1 MKFKTVLTTIG
12 VGAGLAY
19 FFDPRQ
25 GDRRRELLR
34 DKANSLVNRMD
45 DSIYATVEDTRN
57 KTRGVLSEWTA
68 KLSNQ
73 DNPDWVLAER
83 VRSALG
89 RLSPHSRGVK
99 VRAEEGQIHLSGSI
113 LNDEKDAIL
122 KAASRTRGV
131 RDVIDE
137 LEVFYS
143 PEEMSAFQNTTTSQ
157 SQDTPA
163 WRQQNLSPA
172 TRLLSSV
179 GGSLLTL
186 YGLKRK
192 GLAKPVLS
200 TAGLL
205 LTARGMTNM
214 DTGSLLGLSTAG
226 NGIRVQKTININAPI
241 DEVYRFWHNFEN
253 FSLFMDHVKEV
264 TVQND
269 ISNWKVAGPAGSS
282 MEFQSHITR
291 DIPNES
297 IAWETIPDSQIHHS
311 GVVSFEQNWDGG
323 TRVTVQMTY
332 MPPAG
337 VVGHKVAELFGV
349 DPRQAMQDDLSRLK
363 VLLEVNRMTTE
374 ESAGASTKRT
384 IASED
389 AS

>member
-1 MKFKTVLTTIG
+1 MKLKTALTALG
-12 VGAGLAY
+12 LGAGIAY
-19 FFDPRQ
+19 FFDPKQ
-25 GDRRRELLR
+25 GENRREVLR
-34 DKANSLVNRMD
+34 ERANDLVHQLD
-45 DSIYATVEDTRN
+45 ESIYTVVEDSRD
-57 KTRGVLSEWTA
+57 KTRGMLSEWTA
-68 KLSNQ
+68 KLSSQ

-89 RLSPHSRGVK
+89 RLTPHSRSVR
-99 VRAEEGQIHLSGSI
+99 VRAEDGRIHLNGSVLKEERDTI
-113 LNDEKDAIL
+113 LQ
-122 KAASRTRGV
+122 AASRTRGV
-131 RDVIDE
+131 GEVIDE

-143 PEEMSAFQNTTTSQ
+143 PEEMVAFQNDMSAKT
-157 SQDTPA
+157 QDGPR
-163 WRQQNLSPA
+163 WGGQHLSPA

-192 GLAKPVLS
+192 GLAGPVLS

-205 LTARGMTNM
+205 LTARGMTNL
-214 DTGSLLGLSTAG
+214 DTNSLLGLGSRG
-226 NGIRVQKTININAPI
+226 NGIRVQKTVNINAPI

-253 FSLFMDHVKEV
+253 FPLFMDHVKEV
-264 TVQND
+264 TVQNG

-291 DIPNES
+291 DVPNES

-311 GVVSFEQNWDGG
+311 GVVRFEENWDGG

-332 MPPAG
+332 LPPAG

-349 DPRQAMQDDLSRLK
+349 DPRQAMQDDLTRLK
-363 VLLEVNRMTTE
+363 ALLEVNRMSVNE
-374 ESAGASTKRT
+374 PAGGGASQATDL
-384 IASED
+384 S
-389 AS
+389 

>member
-1 MKFKTVLTTIG
+1 MKLKTVLTTIG

-34 DKANSLVNRMD
+34 DKANGLVNRMD

-89 RLSPHSRGVK
+89 RLSPHSRSVK
-99 VRAEEGQIHLSGSI
+99 VRAEDGQIHLSGSI

-131 RDVIDE
+131 REVIDE

-143 PEEMSAFQNTTTSQ
+143 PEEMSAFQNTPASQ
-157 SQDTPA
+157 SQNTPA
-163 WRQQNLSPA
+163 WKQQNLSPA

-264 TVQND
+264 TVQNG

-291 DIPNES
+291 DVPNES

-311 GVVSFEQNWDGG
+311 GVVRFEENWDGG

-363 VLLEVNRMTTE
+363 VLLEVNRMTTD
-374 ESAGASTKRT
+374 ESTAAS
-384 IASED
+384 A
-389 AS
+389 

>member
-1 MKFKTVLTTIG
+1 MKLKTALTALG
-12 VGAGLAY
+12 LGAGIAY
-19 FFDPRQ
+19 FFDPKH
-25 GDRRRELLR
+25 GESRRTLLR
-34 DKANSLVNRMD
+34 EKANGLVNQMD
-45 DSIYATVEDTRN
+45 DSIYAAVEDTRN
-57 KTRGVLSEWTA
+57 KTRGVLSEWIA

-83 VRSALG
+83 ARNALG
-89 RLSPHSRGVK
+89 RLTPHSRGVR
-99 VRAEEGQIHLSGSI
+99 VRADQGQIHLSG
-113 LNDEKDAIL
+113 AIL
-122 KAASRTRGV
+122 KEERDVILNVASRTRGV
-131 RDVIDE
+131 REVIDE
-137 LEVFYS
+137 LQVFYS
-143 PEEMSAFQNTTTSQ
+143 PEEMGAFADTPTSK

-163 WRQQNLSPA
+163 WKPQSLSPA

-192 GLAKPVLS
+192 GLARPVLS

-205 LTARGMTNM
+205 LTARGMTNL
-214 DTGSLLGLSTAG
+214 DTNSLLGLGTSG
-226 NGIRVQKTININAPI
+226 NGIRVQKTVNINAPI

-253 FSLFMDHVKEV
+253 FPLFMDHVKEV
-264 TVQND
+264 SVQNG
-269 ISNWKVAGPAGSS
+269 ISDWKVAGPAGSS

-297 IAWETIPDSQIHHS
+297 IAWETIPDSQINHA
-311 GVVSFEQNWDGG
+311 GVVRFEENWDGG

-349 DPRQAMQDDLSRLK
+349 DPRQAMQDDLLRLK
-363 VLLEVNRMTTE
+363 ALLEVNRMTTN
-374 ESAGASTKRT
+374 ESAAGTSERT
-384 IASED
+384 DLS
-389 AS
+389 

>member
-1 MKFKTVLTTIG
+1 MKPKTILTAIG
-12 VGAGLAY
+12 LGAGLAY
-19 FFDPRQ
+19 FFDPKQ
-25 GDRRRELLR
+25 GEQRRALLR
-34 DKANSLVNRMD
+34 DKANSLVDRMD
-45 DSIYATVEDTRN
+45 ESIYATVEDTRN

-73 DNPDWVLAER
+73 DSPDWLLGER

-89 RLSPHSRGVK
+89 RLTPHSRSVH
-99 VRAEEGQIHLSGSI
+99 VQVEDGQVHLRGSI

-143 PEEMSAFQNTTTSQ
+143 PEEMSAFQGTPTSED
-157 SQDTPA
+157 QDTPA
-163 WRQQNLSPA
+163 WKQQNLSPA

-192 GLAKPVLS
+192 GLTGPVLS

-205 LTARGMTNM
+205 LTARGMTNL
-214 DTGSLLGLSTAG
+214 DTNSLLGLGTGG

-253 FSLFMDHVKEV
+253 FPLFMDHVKEIS
-264 TVQND
+264 VQNG
-269 ISNWKVAGPAGSS
+269 ISSWKVAGPAGSS

-291 DIPNES
+291 DVPNES
-297 IAWETIPDSQIHHS
+297 IAWETIPNSQIHHA
-311 GVVSFEQNWDGG
+311 GVVRFEENWDGG

-349 DPRQAMQDDLSRLK
+349 DPRQAMQDDLMRLK
-363 VLLEVNRMTTE
+363 ALLEVNRMTTT
-374 ESAGASTKRT
+374 ESSTGATERT
-384 IASED
+384 DVS
-389 AS
+389 

>member
-1 MKFKTVLTTIG
+1 MKLKTALTALG
-12 VGAGLAY
+12 VGAGIAY
-19 FFDPRQ
+19 FFDPKH
-25 GDRRRELLR
+25 GEDRRTLLR
-34 DKANSLVNRMD
+34 DKANNLVSQMD
-45 DSIYATVEDTRN
+45 DSIYAAVEDTRN

-89 RLSPHSRGVK
+89 RLSPHSREVR
-99 VRAEEGQIHLSGSI
+99 VRADEGQIHLSGSI
-113 LNDEKDAIL
+113 LKEERDVIMR
-122 KAASRTRGV
+122 AASRTRGV
-131 RDVIDE
+131 REVIDE
-137 LEVFYS
+137 LQVFYS
-143 PEEMSAFQNTTTSQ
+143 PEEMAAFTDTPTSQ
-157 SQDTPA
+157 SQDAPT
-163 WRQQNLSPA
+163 WKQQSLSPA

-192 GLAKPVLS
+192 GLARPVLS

-205 LTARGMTNM
+205 LTARGMTNL
-214 DTGSLLGLSTAG
+214 DTNSLLGLGTGG
-226 NGIRVQKTININAPI
+226 NGIRVQKTVNINAPI

-253 FSLFMDHVKEV
+253 FPLFMDHVKEV
-264 TVQND
+264 TVQNG
-269 ISNWKVAGPAGSS
+269 ISDWKVAGPAGSS

-297 IAWETIPDSQIHHS
+297 IAWETIPDSQIHHA
-311 GVVSFEQNWDGG
+311 GVVRFEENWDGG
-323 TRVTVQMTY
+323 TRLTVQMTY

-349 DPRQAMQDDLSRLK
+349 DPRQAMQDDLTRLK
-363 VLLEVNRMTTE
+363 ALLEVNRMTTN
-374 ESAGASTKRT
+374 ESNTGSAERMALS
-384 IASED
+384 
-389 AS
+389 

>member
-1 MKFKTVLTTIG
+1 MKLKTVLTTIG

-19 FFDPRQ
+19 FFDPQQ
-25 GDRRRELLR
+25 GESRRASLR
-34 DKANSLVNRMD
+34 DRANSLVDRMD
-45 DSIYATVEDTRN
+45 NSIYATVEDTRN

-73 DNPDWVLAER
+73 DSPDWLLAER
-83 VRSALG
+83 VRGAIG
-89 RLSPHSRGVK
+89 RLSPHARRVK
-99 VRAEEGQIHLSGSI
+99 VRAEDGQVHLSGS
-113 LNDEKDAIL
+113 LLKDEKDAL
-122 KAASRTRGV
+122 LRAASRTRGV
-131 RDVIDE
+131 RDVVDE

-143 PEEMSAFQNTTTSQ
+143 PEEMSAFQDSADDQ
-157 SQDTPA
+157 SQETPA
-163 WRQQNLSPA
+163 WKQQSLSPA

-186 YGLKRK
+186 YGLRRR

-214 DTGSLLGLSTAG
+214 DTNSLLGLGMAG
-226 NGIRVQKTININAPI
+226 NGIRVQKTVNINAPI

-253 FSLFMDHVKEV
+253 FPLFMDHVKEV
-264 TVQND
+264 SVQNG
-269 ISNWKVAGPAGSS
+269 ISDWKVAGPAGSS

-291 DIPNES
+291 DVPNES
-297 IAWETIPDSQIHHS
+297 IAWETIPDSQIHHT
-311 GVVSFEQNWDGG
+311 GVVRFEENWDGG

-337 VVGHKVAELFGV
+337 IVGHKVAELFGV
-349 DPRQAMQDDLSRLK
+349 DPRQAMQDDLMRLK
-363 VLLEVNRMTTE
+363 ALLEVNRMTTNE
-374 ESAGASTKRT
+374 GAAG
-384 IASED
+384 
-389 AS
+389 

>member
-1 MKFKTVLTTIG
+1 MKLKMLLTTVG
-12 VGAGLAY
+12 LGAGLAY
-19 FFDPRQ
+19 FFDPQQ
-25 GDRRRELLR
+25 GEQRRALLR

-73 DNPDWVLAER
+73 DSPDWILGER
-83 VRSALG
+83 VRNTLG
-89 RLSPHSRGVK
+89 RLTPHSRGLG

-113 LNDEKDAIL
+113 LREEKDPIL

-131 RDVIDE
+131 RDVVDE
-137 LEVFYS
+137 LQVFDTA
-143 PEEMSAFQNTTTSQ
+143 EEMSALQDVTSSQ
-157 SQDTPA
+157 SQTVPA
-163 WRQQNLSPA
+163 WGQQNLSPA

-186 YGLKRK
+186 YGLKRR
-192 GLAKPVLS
+192 GMAGPVLS

-205 LTARGMTNM
+205 LTARGMTNL
-214 DTGSLLGLSTAG
+214 DTSSLLGLGTGS
-226 NGIRVQKTININAPI
+226 NGIRVQKTVNISAPI

-253 FSLFMDHVKEV
+253 FPLFMDHVKEV
-264 TVQND
+264 SVQNGL
-269 ISNWKVAGPAGSS
+269 STWKVAGPAGSS

-291 DIPNES
+291 DVPNES
-297 IAWETIPDSQIHHS
+297 IAWQTIPDSQIHHT
-311 GVVSFEQNWDGG
+311 GVVRFEENWDGG

-337 VVGHKVAELFGV
+337 IVGHKVAELFGV
-349 DPRQAMQDDLSRLK
+349 DPRQAMQDDLMRLK
-363 VLLEVNRMTTE
+363 ALLEVNRMTTNE
-374 ESAGASTKRT
+374 GATGFTQRT
-384 IASED
+384 DLA
-389 AS
+389 

>member
-1 MKFKTVLTTIG
+1 MRLKTALTALG
-12 VGAGLAY
+12 VGAGIAY
-19 FFDPRQ
+19 FFDPKQ
-25 GDRRRELLR
+25 GESRRTLLR

-45 DSIYATVEDTRN
+45 DSIYTAVEDTRN

-73 DNPDWVLAER
+73 DNPDWLLGER
-83 VRSALG
+83 VRSAIG
-89 RLSPHSRGVK
+89 RLSPHSRSVG
-99 VRAEEGQIHLSGSI
+99 VRAEDGQIHLSGSI
-113 LNDEKDAIL
+113 LKDEKDAIL
-122 KAASRTRGV
+122 RAASRTRGV
-131 RDVIDE
+131 REVVDE

-143 PEEMSAFQNTTTSQ
+143 PEEMSAFRDTGSSQ
-157 SQDTPA
+157 SQDVPA

-192 GLAKPVLS
+192 GLAGPVLS

-205 LTARGMTNM
+205 LTARGMTNI
-214 DTGSLLGLSTAG
+214 DTNSLLGLGTGGS
-226 NGIRVQKTININAPI
+226 GIRVQKTVNINVPI

-264 TVQND
+264 LVQNG
-269 ISNWKVAGPAGSS
+269 ISSWKVAGPAGSS

-291 DIPNES
+291 DVPNES
-297 IAWETIPDSQIHHS
+297 IAWETIPDSQIHHT
-311 GVVSFEQNWDGG
+311 GVVRFEENWDGG

-337 VVGHKVAELFGV
+337 MVGHKVAELFGV
-349 DPRQAMQDDLSRLK
+349 DPRQAMQDDLMRLK
-363 VLLEVNRMTTE
+363 ALLEVNRMTTNE
-374 ESAGASTKRT
+374 GVTGSGERT
-384 IASED
+384 DFS
-389 AS
+389 

>member
-1 MKFKTVLTTIG
+1 MKIKMLLTTIG

-19 FFDPRQ
+19 FFDPKE
-25 GDRRRELLR
+25 GENRRTLLR
-34 DKANSLVNRMD
+34 DKANSLVDRMD
-45 DSIYATVEDTRN
+45 NSIYATVEDTRN

-73 DNPDWVLAER
+73 DSPDWLLGER

-89 RLSPHSRGVK
+89 RLSPHSRS
-99 VRAEEGQIHLSGSI
+99 VRVHAEDGQVHLSGSI
-113 LNDEKDAIL
+113 LKDEKDAIV

-131 RDVIDE
+131 REVIDE
-137 LEVFYS
+137 LQVFYS
-143 PEEMSAFQNTTTSQ
+143 PEEMSAFQDTTTSK
-157 SQDTPA
+157 SEDAPA
-163 WRQQNLSPA
+163 WKQHNLSPA

-186 YGLKRK
+186 YGLRRR

-205 LTARGMTNM
+205 LAARGMTNM
-214 DTGSLLGLSTAG
+214 DTSSLLGISTAG

-253 FSLFMDHVKEV
+253 FPLFMDHVKEV
-264 TVQND
+264 SVQNG
-269 ISNWKVAGPAGSS
+269 ISDWKVAGPAGSS

-291 DIPNES
+291 DVPNES
-297 IAWETIPDSQIHHS
+297 IAWETIPDSQVHHT
-311 GVVSFEQNWDGG
+311 GVVRFEENWDGG

-337 VVGHKVAELFGV
+337 IVGHKVAELFGV
-349 DPRQAMQDDLSRLK
+349 DPRQAMQDDLMRLK
-363 VLLEVNRMTTE
+363 ALLEVNRMTTNE
-374 ESAGASTKRT
+374 GAVG
-384 IASED
+384 
-389 AS
+389 

>member
-1 MKFKTVLTTIG
+1 MKLKTVLTTIG

-83 VRSALG
+83 VRGALG
-89 RLSPHSRGVK
+89 RLSPHSRSVK
-99 VRAEEGQIHLSGSI
+99 VRADEGQIHLSGSI

-143 PEEMSAFQNTTTSQ
+143 PEEMSAFQNTTDAQ
-157 SQDTPA
+157 GQETPA
-163 WRQQNLSPA
+163 WKQQNLSPA

-214 DTGSLLGLSTAG
+214 DTSSLLGLTTAG
-226 NGIRVQKTININAPI
+226 NGIRVQKTVNINAPI

-253 FSLFMDHVKEV
+253 FPLFMDHVKEV
-264 TVQND
+264 VVQSG

-291 DIPNES
+291 DVPNES
-297 IAWETIPDSQIHHS
+297 IAWETIPDSQIQHS
-311 GVVSFEQNWDGG
+311 GVVRFEENWDGG

-349 DPRQAMQDDLSRLK
+349 DPRQAMQEDLSRLK
-363 VLLEVNRMTTE
+363 VLLEVNRMTSE
-374 ESAGASTKRT
+374 ENPV
-384 IASED
+384 E
-389 AS
+389 

>member
-1 MKFKTVLTTIG
+1 MKLKTVLTTIG

-19 FFDPRQ
+19 FFDPKQ
-25 GDRRRELLR
+25 GENRRTLLR
-34 DKANSLVNRMD
+34 DKANNLVNQMD

-57 KTRGVLSEWTA
+57 RTRGVLSEWTA

-73 DNPDWVLAER
+73 DSPDWLLAER

-89 RLSPHSRGVK
+89 RLSPHSRDVS
-99 VRAEEGQIHLSGSI
+99 VRAEDGKVHLRGAI
-113 LNDEKDAIL
+113 LNDEKDNIL
-122 KAASRTRGV
+122 KAAARTRGV
-131 RDVIDE
+131 REVIDE

-143 PEEMSAFQNTTTSQ
+143 PEEMKAFQETNTSKSSEVPSWKQQ
-157 SQDTPA
+157 S
-163 WRQQNLSPA
+163 LSPA

-192 GLAKPVLS
+192 GLAGPVLS

-205 LTARGMTNM
+205 LTARGMTNI
-214 DTGSLLGLSTAG
+214 DTNSLLGLSTGG
-226 NGIRVQKTININAPI
+226 NGIRVQKTINISAPI

-253 FSLFMDHVKEV
+253 FPLFMDHVKEV
-264 TVQND
+264 VVQNG
-269 ISNWKVAGPAGSS
+269 ISTWKVAGPAGSS
-282 MEFQSHITR
+282 IEFQAHITR
-291 DIPNES
+291 DVPNES
-297 IAWETIPDSQIHHS
+297 IAWETIPDSQIHHA
-311 GVVSFEQNWDGG
+311 GVVRFEKNWDGG

-363 VLLEVNRMTTE
+363 VLLEVNKMTTE
-374 ESAGASTKRT
+374 ENATRSNETTAFS
-384 IASED
+384 
-389 AS
+389 

>member
-1 MKFKTVLTTIG
+1 MKMKTLLTTIG
-12 VGAGLAY
+12 VGAGIAY

-25 GDRRRELLR
+25 GENRREVLR
-34 DKANSLVNRMD
+34 DRANNLVNRMD
-45 DSIYATVEDTRN
+45 DSIYTAVEDTRD

-73 DNPDWVLAER
+73 DNPDWILAER
-83 VRSALG
+83 VRNAIG
-89 RLSPHSRGVK
+89 RLTPHSRSVK
-99 VRAEEGQIHLSGSI
+99 VRAEDGQIHLSGSI
-113 LNDEKDAIL
+113 LKDEKDTLL

-143 PEEMSAFQNTTTSQ
+143 PEEMSAFQEEATTS
-157 SQDTPA
+157 SGHDTPS
-163 WRQQNLSPA
+163 WKQQSLSPA
-172 TRLLSSV
+172 TRLLTSV

-192 GLAKPVLS
+192 GLAGPVLS

-205 LTARGMTNM
+205 LTARGMTNL
-214 DTGSLLGLSTAG
+214 DTNSLLGLGTGG
-226 NGIRVQKTININAPI
+226 NGIRVQKTINITAPI

-253 FSLFMDHVKEV
+253 FPLFMDHVKEI
-264 TVQND
+264 TEQNG
-269 ISNWKVAGPAGSS
+269 ISSWKVAGPAGSS

-297 IAWETIPDSQIHHS
+297 IAWETIPDSQVHHT
-311 GVVSFEQNWDGG
+311 GIVRFEENWDGG

-349 DPRQAMQDDLSRLK
+349 DPRQAMQDDLMRLK
-363 VLLEVNRMTTE
+363 ALLEVNQMTTNE
-374 ESAGASTKRT
+374 AAPGPNERT
-384 IASED
+384 VLS
-389 AS
+389 

>member
-1 MKFKTVLTTIG
+1 MKLKTALTALG
-12 VGAGLAY
+12 LGAGIAY
-19 FFDPRQ
+19 FFDPKQ
-25 GDRRRELLR
+25 GENRREILR
-34 DKANSLVNRMD
+34 ERANGLVHQLD
-45 DSIYATVEDTRN
+45 DSIYTVVEDSRD

-89 RLSPHSRGVK
+89 RLTPHSRGVR
-99 VRAEEGQIHLSGSI
+99 VRAEDGQIHLSGSI
-113 LNDEKDAIL
+113 LKEERDTIL
-122 KAASRTRGV
+122 QAASRTRGV
-131 RDVIDE
+131 REVIDE

-143 PEEMSAFQNTTTSQ
+143 PEEMAAFQNDTSTK
-157 SQDTPA
+157 SPDVPR
-163 WRQQNLSPA
+163 WGGQNLSPA

-192 GLAKPVLS
+192 GLSGPVLS

-205 LTARGMTNM
+205 LTARGMTNL
-214 DTGSLLGLSTAG
+214 DTNSLLGLGTRG
-226 NGIRVQKTININAPI
+226 NGIRVQKTVNINAPI

-253 FSLFMDHVKEV
+253 FPLFMDHVKEV
-264 TVQND
+264 TVQNGT
-269 ISNWKVAGPAGSS
+269 SNWKVAGPAGSS

-291 DIPNES
+291 DVPNES

-311 GVVSFEQNWDGG
+311 GVVRFEENWDGG

-349 DPRQAMQDDLSRLK
+349 DPRQAMQDDLTRLK
-363 VLLEVNRMTTE
+363 ALLEVNRMTANETPGGGT
-374 ESAGASTKRT
+374 SART
-384 IASED
+384 DLS
-389 AS
+389 

>member
-1 MKFKTVLTTIG
+1 MKPKMLLTAIG
-12 VGAGLAY
+12 LGAGLAY
-19 FFDPRQ
+19 FFDPKQ
-25 GDRRRELLR
+25 GEQRRTLLR
-34 DKANSLVNRMD
+34 DKANNLVNRMD
-45 DSIYATVEDTRN
+45 ESIYATVEDTRN

-73 DNPDWVLAER
+73 DSPDWLLAER

-89 RLSPHSRGVK
+89 RLSSHSHSVK
-99 VRAEEGQIHLSGSI
+99 VRAEDGQVYLSGSI
-113 LNDEKDAIL
+113 LKDEKDAIV

-131 RDVIDE
+131 RDVVDE

-143 PEEMSAFQNTTTSQ
+143 PEEMSAFEDTPTFKN
-157 SQDTPA
+157 QDTPA
-163 WRQQNLSPA
+163 WKQQSLSPA

-186 YGLKRK
+186 YGLKRR

-214 DTGSLLGLSTAG
+214 DTSSLLGLSTAG

-253 FSLFMDHVKEV
+253 FPLFMDHVKEV
-264 TVQND
+264 SVQ
-269 ISNWKVAGPAGSS
+269 SGLSTWKVAGPAGSS

-291 DIPNES
+291 DVPNES
-297 IAWETIPDSQIHHS
+297 IAWETIPDSQVHHA
-311 GVVSFEQNWDGG
+311 GVVRFEENWDEG

-337 VVGHKVAELFGV
+337 IVGHKVAELFGV
-349 DPRQAMQDDLSRLK
+349 DPRQAIQDDLMRLK
-363 VLLEVNRMTTE
+363 ALLEVNRMTTN
-374 ESAGASTKRT
+374 ESALGSTERT
-384 IASED
+384 DLS
-389 AS
+389 

>member
-19 FFDPRQ
+19 LFDPRE
-25 GDRRRELLR
+25 GDRRRALLR
-34 DKANSLVNRMD
+34 DRANSLVNRMD

-57 KTRGVLSEWTA
+57 KTRGILSEWTA

-113 LNDEKDAIL
+113 LNEEKDAIL

-264 TVQND
+264 TVQNG

-291 DIPNES
+291 DVPNES

>member
-1 MKFKTVLTTIG
+1 MKIKMLLTTIG

-19 FFDPRQ
+19 FFDPKE
-25 GDRRRELLR
+25 GENRRTLLR
-34 DKANSLVNRMD
+34 DKANSLVDRMD

-57 KTRGVLSEWTA
+57 RTRGILSEWTA

-73 DNPDWVLAER
+73 DSPDWLLAER
-83 VRSALG
+83 VRGAIG
-89 RLSPHSRGVK
+89 RLSPHARSVK
-99 VRAEEGQIHLSGSI
+99 VLAEDSQIHLGGSI
-113 LNDEKDAIL
+113 LKDEKDAIL

-131 RDVIDE
+131 REVVDE

-143 PEEMSAFQNTTTSQ
+143 PEEMSAFQETTPSN
-157 SQDTPA
+157 SQDAPA
-163 WRQQNLSPA
+163 WKQQSLSPA

-186 YGLKRK
+186 YGLRRS
-192 GLAKPVLS
+192 GIAKPVLS

-205 LTARGMTNM
+205 LAARGMTNM
-214 DTGSLLGLSTAG
+214 DTSSLLGLGTAG
-226 NGIRVQKTININAPI
+226 NGIRVQKTINVNAPI

-253 FSLFMDHVKEV
+253 FPLFMDHVKEV
-264 TVQND
+264 LVQNG
-269 ISNWKVAGPAGSS
+269 ISDWKVAGPAGSS

-297 IAWETIPDSQIHHS
+297 IAWETIPDSQIQHT
-311 GVVSFEQNWDGG
+311 GVVRFEENWDGG

-337 VVGHKVAELFGV
+337 IVGHKVAELFGV
-349 DPRQAMQDDLSRLK
+349 DPRQAMQEDLSRLK
-363 VLLEVNRMTTE
+363 VLLEVNRMTTSE
-374 ESAGASTKRT
+374 GAVG
-384 IASED
+384 
-389 AS
+389 

>member
-1 MKFKTVLTTIG
+1 MKIKMLLTTIG

-19 FFDPRQ
+19 LFDPKE
-25 GDRRRELLR
+25 GENRRTLLR
-34 DKANSLVNRMD
+34 DKANSLVGRMD

-57 KTRGVLSEWTA
+57 RTRGVLSEWTA

-73 DNPDWVLAER
+73 DSPDWLLAER
-83 VRSALG
+83 VRGAIG
-89 RLSPHSRGVK
+89 RLSPHARSIK
-99 VRAEEGQIHLSGSI
+99 VRAEDGQVHLGGSI
-113 LNDEKDAIL
+113 LKDEKEAIL

-131 RDVIDE
+131 REVVDE
-137 LEVFYS
+137 LEIFYS
-143 PEEMSAFQNTTTSQ
+143 PEEMSAFQETTASN
-157 SQDTPA
+157 SQDAPS
-163 WRQQNLSPA
+163 WKQQSLSPA

-186 YGLKRK
+186 YGLRRS
-192 GLAKPVLS
+192 GIAKPVLS

-214 DTGSLLGLSTAG
+214 DTSSLLGLGTAG
-226 NGIRVQKTININAPI
+226 NGIRVQKTINVNAPI

-253 FSLFMDHVKEV
+253 FPLFMDHVKEV
-264 TVQND
+264 SVQNG

-297 IAWETIPDSQIHHS
+297 IAWETIPDSQIHHT
-311 GVVSFEQNWDGG
+311 GVVRFEENWDGG

-337 VVGHKVAELFGV
+337 IVGHKVAELFGV
-349 DPRQAMQDDLSRLK
+349 DPRQAMQDDLMRLK
-363 VLLEVNRMTTE
+363 ALLEVNRITTAE
-374 ESAGASTKRT
+374 NAVG
-384 IASED
+384 
-389 AS
+389 

>member
-1 MKFKTVLTTIG
+1 MKLKILLTTIG
-12 VGAGLAY
+12 VGAGVAY
-19 FFDPRQ
+19 FFDPQQ
-25 GDRRRELLR
+25 GDRRRTLLR
-34 DKANSLVNRMD
+34 DKANNFVNRMD
-45 DSIYATVEDTRN
+45 ESIYMTVEDTRN

-73 DNPDWVLAER
+73 DSPDWLLAER
-83 VRSALG
+83 VRGAIG
-89 RLSPHSRGVK
+89 RLSPHSRSVK
-99 VRAEEGQIHLSGSI
+99 VRAEDGQVHLIGSI
-113 LNDEKDAIL
+113 LKDEKDTIL

-131 RDVIDE
+131 REVVDE

-143 PEEMSAFQNTTTSQ
+143 PEEMSAFQDTATSEG
-157 SQDTPA
+157 QDTPA
-163 WRQQNLSPA
+163 WKQQSLSPA

-186 YGLKRK
+186 YGLRRR

-226 NGIRVQKTININAPI
+226 NGIRVQKTMNINAPI

-253 FSLFMDHVKEV
+253 FPLFMDHVKEV
-264 TVQND
+264 VAENGLST
-269 ISNWKVAGPAGSS
+269 WKVAGPAGFS

-291 DIPNES
+291 DVPNES
-297 IAWETIPDSQIHHS
+297 IAWETIPDSQIHHT
-311 GVVSFEQNWDGG
+311 GVVHFEENWDGG

-349 DPRQAMQDDLSRLK
+349 DPRQAMQDDLMRLK
-363 VLLEVNRMTTE
+363 ALLEVNRMTSNE
-374 ESAGASTKRT
+374 NAVG
-384 IASED
+384 
-389 AS
+389 

>member
-1 MKFKTVLTTIG
+1 MKLKTVLTTIG

-19 FFDPRQ
+19 FFDPKQ
-25 GDRRRELLR
+25 GESRRTLLR
-34 DKANSLVNRMD
+34 DKANNLVNQMD
-45 DSIYATVEDTRN
+45 DSIYAVVEDTRN
-57 KTRGVLSEWTA
+57 RTRGVLSEWTA

-73 DNPDWVLAER
+73 DSPDWLLAER

-89 RLSPHSRGVK
+89 RLSPHSRDVS
-99 VRAEEGQIHLSGSI
+99 VRAEDGKVHLRGSI
-113 LNDEKDAIL
+113 LNEEKDNIL
-122 KAASRTRGV
+122 KAASQTRGI
-131 RDVIDE
+131 REVIDE

-143 PEEMSAFQNTTTSQ
+143 PEEMAAFQETTASKSSEVPSWKQQ
-157 SQDTPA
+157 S
-163 WRQQNLSPA
+163 LSPA

-192 GLAKPVLS
+192 GVAGPVLS

-205 LTARGMTNM
+205 LTARGMTNI
-214 DTGSLLGLSTAG
+214 DTNSLLGLGTGG
-226 NGIRVQKTININAPI
+226 NGIRVQKTINISAPI

-253 FSLFMDHVKEV
+253 FPLFMDHVKEV
-264 TVQND
+264 VVQNG
-269 ISNWKVAGPAGSS
+269 ISTWKVAGPAGSS
-282 MEFQSHITR
+282 IEFQAHITR
-291 DIPNES
+291 DVPNEL
-297 IAWETIPDSQIHHS
+297 IAWETIPDSQIHHA
-311 GVVSFEQNWDGG
+311 GVVHFERNWDGG

-363 VLLEVNRMTTE
+363 VLLEVNKMTTE
-374 ESAGASTKRT
+374 ENATRSNEPTAFS
-384 IASED
+384 
-389 AS
+389 

>member
-1 MKFKTVLTTIG
+1 MKIKMLLTTIG

-19 FFDPRQ
+19 FFDPKE
-25 GDRRRELLR
+25 GENRRTLLR
-34 DKANSLVNRMD
+34 DKANSLVDRMD

-57 KTRGVLSEWTA
+57 RTRGVLSEWTA

-73 DNPDWVLAER
+73 DSPDWLLAER
-83 VRSALG
+83 VRGAIG
-89 RLSPHSRGVK
+89 RVSPHARRVK
-99 VRAEEGQIHLSGSI
+99 VRAEDGQAHLGGSI
-113 LNDEKDAIL
+113 LKDEKEAIL

-131 RDVIDE
+131 REVVDE

-143 PEEMSAFQNTTTSQ
+143 PEEMSAFQETTASN
-157 SQDTPA
+157 SQDAPT
-163 WRQQNLSPA
+163 WKQQSLSPA

-186 YGLKRK
+186 YGLRRS
-192 GLAKPVLS
+192 GIAKPVLS

-214 DTGSLLGLSTAG
+214 DTSSLLGLGTAG
-226 NGIRVQKTININAPI
+226 NGIRVQKTINVNAPM

-253 FSLFMDHVKEV
+253 FPLFMDHVKEV
-264 TVQND
+264 SVQNG
-269 ISNWKVAGPAGSS
+269 ISDWKVAGPAGSS
-282 MEFQSHITR
+282 IEFQSHITR
-291 DIPNES
+291 DVPNES
-297 IAWETIPDSQIHHS
+297 IAWETIPDSQIHHT
-311 GVVSFEQNWDGG
+311 GVVRFEENWDGG

-349 DPRQAMQDDLSRLK
+349 DPRQAMQDDLMRLK
-363 VLLEVNRMTTE
+363 ALLEVNRITTTE
-374 ESAGASTKRT
+374 NAVG
-384 IASED
+384 
-389 AS
+389 

>member
-1 MKFKTVLTTIG
+1 MKVKMLLTTIG

-19 FFDPRQ
+19 FFDPKE
-25 GDRRRELLR
+25 GENRRTLLR
-34 DKANSLVNRMD
+34 DKANSLVDRMD
-45 DSIYATVEDTRN
+45 NSIYTTVEETRN

-73 DNPDWVLAER
+73 DSPDWLLAER
-83 VRSALG
+83 VRGAIG
-89 RLSPHSRGVK
+89 RLSPHARSVK
-99 VRAEEGQIHLSGSI
+99 VRAEDGQIHLGGSI
-113 LNDEKDAIL
+113 LKDEKDAIL

-131 RDVIDE
+131 RDVVDE

-143 PEEMSAFQNTTTSQ
+143 PEEMSAFQETAPSNG
-157 SQDTPA
+157 QDAPA
-163 WRQQNLSPA
+163 WGQQNLSPA

-186 YGLKRK
+186 YGLRRR

-214 DTGSLLGLSTAG
+214 DTSSLLGLGTAG

-253 FSLFMDHVKEV
+253 FPLFMDHVKEV
-264 TVQND
+264 VVENGLST
-269 ISNWKVAGPAGSS
+269 WKVAGPAGSS
-282 MEFQSHITR
+282 IEFQSHITR
-291 DIPNES
+291 DVPNES
-297 IAWETIPDSQIHHS
+297 IAWETIPDSQIHHT
-311 GVVSFEQNWDGG
+311 GVVRFEANWDGG

-337 VVGHKVAELFGV
+337 IVGHKVAELFGV
-349 DPRQAMQDDLSRLK
+349 DPRQAMQDDLMRLK
-363 VLLEVNRMTTE
+363 ALLEVNRITT
-374 ESAGASTKRT
+374 
-384 IASED
+384 SEN
-389 AS
+389 AVG

>member
-1 MKFKTVLTTIG
+1 MKLKTALTILG
-12 VGAGLAY
+12 VGAGIAF
-19 FFDPRQ
+19 FFDPKH
-25 GDRRRELLR
+25 GESRRILLR
-34 DKANSLVNRMD
+34 DRANNFVNQMD
-45 DSIYATVEDTRN
+45 DSIYAAVEDTRN
-57 KTRGVLSEWTA
+57 KTRALLSEWTA
-68 KLSNQ
+68 RLSNQ

-89 RLSPHSRGVK
+89 RLTPHSRGVR
-99 VRAEEGQIHLSGSI
+99 VRADEGQIHLSGSI
-113 LNDEKDAIL
+113 LRDEREVIL

-137 LEVFYS
+137 LQVFYS
-143 PEEMSAFQNTTTSQ
+143 PEEMAAFSDTPTSK

-163 WRQQNLSPA
+163 WKQQSLSPS

-192 GLAKPVLS
+192 GLTGPVLS

-205 LTARGMTNM
+205 LTARGMTNL
-214 DTGSLLGLSTAG
+214 DTNSLLGLGTAG
-226 NGIRVQKTININAPI
+226 NGIRVQKTVNINAPI

-253 FSLFMDHVKEV
+253 FPLFMDHVKEV
-264 TVQND
+264 SVQNG
-269 ISNWKVAGPAGSS
+269 ISDWKVAGPAGSS

-297 IAWETIPDSQIHHS
+297 IAWETLPDSQINHA
-311 GVVSFEQNWDGG
+311 GIVRFEENWDGG
-323 TRVTVQMTY
+323 TRLTVQMTY
-332 MPPAG
+332 RPPAG

-349 DPRQAMQDDLSRLK
+349 DPRQAMQDDLLRLK
-363 VLLEVNRMTTE
+363 ALLEVNRMTTTE
-374 ESAGASTKRT
+374 PAAGASERT
-384 IASED
+384 DLS
-389 AS
+389 